1 MKIAILDGNNIAFG
15 IYSTFKESPRGLLR
29 NSFGVPT
36 TVIFGLLRTFSVLA
50 EKTSFDRIVIC
61 WDVTGSKYRKKIFPL
76 YKSHRKY
83 VDMKDYFDELDS
95 ARLYIEK
102 FGFNQLIAP
111 GIEADDV
118 IGYFSSFLVEKG
130 NEVIIISDDK
140 DFFQLVRKGI
150 KIYRPIK
157 DMFVTRRFV
166 VDEFGVSPKVLIK
179 AKAITGE
186 DTDFIPGVCDI
197 NVEEKKLIKCRLGIA
212 NALKILNGKK
222 TLVEAIDTCSID
234 KWKNKLKEKREQI
247 LVSYKLAR
255 IRNKEKF
262 YEDWELNLL
271 KSLEPKALEERQVKI
286 KEIVKLSN
294 DLEIKAFSVPL
305 VLRKI
310 GIKMDKK
317 PNIGE
322 IKT

>member
-15 IYSTFKESPRGLLR
+15 IYSSFKESPRGLLR

-36 TVIFGLLRTFSVLA
+36 TVIFGLLRTFSALA
-50 EKTSFDRIVIC
+50 QKTSFDRIVIC

-83 VDMKDYFDELDS
+83 VDMKDYFGELDS
-95 ARLYIEK
+95 ARAYIEK

-118 IGYFSSFLVEKG
+118 IGYFSSFLVKNG
-130 NEVIIISDDK
+130 DEVIIISDDK
-140 DFFQLVRKGI
+140 DFFQLTRKGI

-157 DMFVTRRFV
+157 NEFVTKSFV
-166 VDEFGVSPKVLIK
+166 MEEFGVKPKILIK

-186 DTDFIPGVCDI
+186 DTDFIPGICDI
-197 NVEEKKLIKCRLGIA
+197 NVEEKKLIKCGLGIS

-222 TLVEAIDTCSID
+222 TLTEAIDTCTMD
-234 KWKNKLKEKREQI
+234 RWKDKLKVKRNQI
-247 LVSYKLAR
+247 LLSYKLAR
-255 IRNKEKF
+255 IRNKEKY
-262 YEDWELNLL
+262 YEDWELKIL
-271 KSLEPKALEERQVKI
+271 KSLEPKALEERRVK
-286 KEIVKLSN
+286 VKDIAKLAN

-305 VLRKI
+305 TLRKI
-310 GIKMDKK
+310 GIKMDGNI
-317 PNIGE
+317 NIGE